1 MYKIATS
8 EMNNSNPSKIN
19 TGENA
24 ITQLYCN
31 PNSFKIANNPETQI
45 AIVHKINFIT
55 TPPHTIV

>member
-8 EMNNSNPSKIN
+8 EMKNSNPSKIN
-19 TGENA
+19 IGEKA

-31 PNSFKIANNPETQI
+31 PNSFKIASNPEIQN
-45 AIVHKINFIT
+45 AIVHKINLII

>member
-8 EMNNSNPSKIN
+8 KMNNSNPSRTN

-31 PNSFKIANNPETQI
+31 PNSFKIANNPETQN
-45 AIVHKINFIT
+45 AIVHKINLII
-55 TPPHTIV
+55 TPPHITV

>member
-8 EMNNSNPSKIN
+8 EMNNSNPSNPK
-19 TGENA
+19 TGEKA

-45 AIVHKINFIT
+45 AIVHKINLI
-55 TPPHTIV
+55 